1 MVGEEYAY
9 AGSLILSIVGAI
21 ILLGLF
27 IALISFLE
35 TRKSKKYRKFV
46 TDMYVAAKTRF
57 LANEDSLDL
66 DVEEKNFKS
75 WSKRARRENPEYD
88 LDNSIEDELMD
99 RVDEPTKKEK

>member
-1 MVGEEYAY
+1 MVGEMAE
-9 AGSLILSIVGAI
+9 AGAFILIVVLAI

-27 IALISFLE
+27 IAFVNFLE

-57 LANEDSLDL
+57 LAKEDTLDL

-75 WSKRARRENPEYD
+75 WTKRIKKENPEYD